1 MSEAYSARVAAHRF
15 GLGEA
20 TLETIGN
27 DPRGWLLAQLGPADQ
42 PGEAL
47 LSPQEQLDAG
57 RRLRRERKAEKRAA
71 GEAKA
76 PDMAG
81 GAMAAPGK
89 KAARAMAPGEMAP
102 MASAAAGEAD
112 KKAGLAKHDQRQRLG
127 LAMDSR
133 RPFAEHLVWFWSNHF
148 TVSAIKPPV
157 MGLVANFERVAIRPH
172 IAGRF
177 EAMLRASTTH
187 PAMLIYLDNQ
197 RSAGPNSRLVHRL
210 QEQPRQGKKAPP
222 SGFNENLA
230 RELMELHTLGV
241 SRGAG
246 SAYQQADVT
255 ALAAVLTGWRPSDEH
270 QAADGS
276 SFDAKW
282 HEPGLKRVLGRDFA
296 EGPQALDQ
304 VLHLLAN
311 HPATARHVCTRMAR
325 HFIADEPPAAVV
337 ERMVAAWQRSE
348 GDLRLVTE
356 AMVTSPEAWSPESR
370 KLRTP
375 EEFAV
380 CAWRLL
386 GQRSDALQGDGNVDR
401 MGQKVQAAPSPAG
414 WPDRA
419 EEWLGPEAVW
429 SRVEWT
435 QHLVRR
441 LGQLDART
449 LARRSLGEGLS
460 ERTTR
465 LIEGAADG
473 PQALTLLLMSPEIQR
488 R

>member
-1 MSEAYSARVAAHRF
+1 MSEPYSARVAAHRF

-20 TLETIGN
+20 TLNTVGA
-27 DPRGWLLAQLGPADQ
+27 DPRGWLLGQLGPADQ

-47 LSPQEQLDAG
+47 MSPQEQLDSG
-57 RRLRRERKAEKRAA
+57 RRLRRERKEEKRAA
-71 GEAKA
+71 KQV
-76 PDMAG
+76 PDN
-81 GAMAAPGK
+81 AMAPAQGG
-89 KAARAMAPGEMAP
+89 KAARAMDPSMSQPTQGEI
-102 MASAAAGEAD
+102 D
-112 KKAGLAKHDQRQRLG
+112 KKSGLAKHDQRQRLA
-127 LAMDSR
+127 LAVDSR
-133 RPFAEHLVWFWSNHF
+133 RPFVEHLVWFWSNHF

-172 IAGRF
+172 IAGKF

-197 RSAGPNSRLVHRL
+197 RSAGPNSRLVHRM

-222 SGFNENLA
+222 SGLNENLA
-230 RELMELHTLGV
+230 RELLELHTLGV
-241 SRGAG
+241 ARGPG

-255 ALAAVLTGWRPSDEH
+255 ALAAVLTGWRPSEEH
-270 QAADGS
+270 HTADGA

-282 HEPGLKRVLGRDFA
+282 HEPGTKRVLGREVP

-304 VLHLLAN
+304 VLHLLAT
-311 HPATARHVCTRMAR
+311 HPATARYVSTRMAR
-325 HFIADEPPAAVV
+325 HFIADEPPPAVI

-348 GDLRLVTE
+348 GDLRAVTE
-356 AMVTSPEAWSPESR
+356 AMVTSPEAWSPENR

-380 CAWRLL
+380 CSWRML
-386 GQRSDALQGDGNVDR
+386 GLRSEAVQGDGNIDR

-429 SRVEWT
+429 NRVEWT
-435 QHLVRR
+435 QQVVRR
-441 LGQLDART
+441 LGQLDARGI
-449 LARRSLGEGLS
+449 ARQSLGADLS
-460 ERTTR
+460 ERTAR
-465 LIEGAADG
+465 MIEGAADG
-473 PQALTLLLMSPEIQR
+473 PQALTLLLMSPDIQR